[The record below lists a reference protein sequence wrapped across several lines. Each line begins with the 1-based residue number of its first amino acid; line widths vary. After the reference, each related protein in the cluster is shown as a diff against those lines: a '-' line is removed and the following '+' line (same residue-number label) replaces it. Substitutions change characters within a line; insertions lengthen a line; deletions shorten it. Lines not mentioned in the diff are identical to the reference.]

1 MRRRTIGNRWGKRY
15 LFVLIAAM
23 GTSSASAGFAETID
37 RPRPA
42 TSDARLPGSPDGVA
56 GGMIAAVG
64 VGDEGPISRRGY
76 RQLVGARGDSDGA
89 AGFALG
95 DLHWEWR
102 HPTNPSSPLEGD
114 GTRAASAGSS
124 SGESWPTWLLL
135 WEAGDLKEL
144 GGLGGQLSKHEHS
157 NPVPVPLPPAV
168 GLGLLCLAGLY
179 LMRRSR

>member
-1 MRRRTIGNRWGKRY
+1 
-15 LFVLIAAM
+15 
-23 GTSSASAGFAETID
+23 
-37 RPRPA
+37 
-42 TSDARLPGSPDGVA
+42 
-56 GGMIAAVG
+56 MIAAVG

-114 GTRAASAGSS
+114 GTRAASAG
-124 SGESWPTWLLL
+124 ESWPTWLLL
-135 WEAGDLKEL
+135 WEAGDPKEL